1 MSDEHLRRPDEG
13 GGPLPANAI
22 RELLADD
29 IPACEAVLRSV
40 PEWFGIEEANRA
52 YIASL
57 RRLPGAVAEEVGG
70 GVVGFIALEEH
81 GPGSVEIHV
90 LAVHR
95 ERHRR
100 GIGTALVA
108 WAEDRCRRRGVR
120 WLHVKTRGPSTPDA
134 NYERTRR
141 FYLARGFE
149 PLFETSGL
157 WGPTNAALILVKR
170 LPTSS

>member
-1 MSDEHLRRPDEG
+1 MSDEHLRRPG
-13 GGPLPANAI
+13 HRGGPLPTNAI

-90 LAVHR
+90 LAVQR
-95 ERHRR
+95 DRHRT
-100 GIGTALVA
+100 GIGTALVT
-108 WAEDRCRRRGVR
+108 WAEDWSRRRSAR

-134 NYERTRR
+134 NYELTRR

-149 PLFETSGL
+149 PLFETTEL

-170 LPTSS
+170 LPDGS